1 MHQNIQSR
9 NIGGQSSGSLLIIS
23 SDWQGHQKGVYP
35 LVFIPASDDLG
46 EEDTSEGPT
55 IKPGDILITGSAD
68 MTARTWSFE
77 SAGCLK
83 QFRGHTAAI
92 TTMQTDSNGKVLFT
106 AGADSTIKSWN
117 IQSAQLLKVRTVD
130 TNQHLSSASLTLILA
145 PDI

>member
-1 MHQNIQSR
+1 
-9 NIGGQSSGSLLIIS
+9 
-23 SDWQGHQKGVYP
+23 
-35 LVFIPASDDLG
+35 
-46 EEDTSEGPT
+46 
-55 IKPGDILITGSAD
+55 

-92 TTMQTDSNGKVLFT
+92 TTMATDSNGKVLFT

-117 IQSAQLLKVRTVD
+117 IQSAQLLKVK
-130 TNQHLSSASLTLILA
+130 TNTKHQQTDHLSPASLIIILP

>member
-1 MHQNIQSR
+1 MNIEIFWCSA
-9 NIGGQSSGSLLIIS
+9 LIITS
-23 SDWQGHQKGVYP
+23 HLSQGHQKGVYP
-35 LVFIPASDDLG
+35 LVFIPAADDLG

-92 TTMQTDSNGKVLFT
+92 TTMATDSNGKVLFT

-117 IQSAQLLKVRTVD
+117 IQSAQLLKVNSKHQQTA
-130 TNQHLSSASLTLILA
+130 QLSLSHLNSRPRHLRAT
-145 PDI
+145 PG

>member
-1 MHQNIQSR
+1 
-9 NIGGQSSGSLLIIS
+9 
-23 SDWQGHQKGVYP
+23 
-35 LVFIPASDDLG
+35 
-46 EEDTSEGPT
+46 
-55 IKPGDILITGSAD
+55 

-117 IQSAQLLKVRTVD
+117 IQSAQLLKVKTG
-130 TNQHLSSASLTLILA
+130 NSKLLSSAQPLS
-145 PDI
+145 

>member
-1 MHQNIQSR
+1 
-9 NIGGQSSGSLLIIS
+9 
-23 SDWQGHQKGVYP
+23 
-35 LVFIPASDDLG
+35 
-46 EEDTSEGPT
+46 
-55 IKPGDILITGSAD
+55 

>member
-1 MHQNIQSR
+1 MR
-9 NIGGQSSGSLLIIS
+9 RGVGTGGEGNEERACIKTFKVKILRFDFLSWSHGVVSHLS
-23 SDWQGHQKGVYP
+23 QGHQKGVYP
-35 LVFIPASDDLG
+35 LVFIPAADDLG
-46 EEDTSEGPT
+46 EEDTTEGPT

-92 TTMQTDSNGKVLFT
+92 TTMATDSNGKVLFT

-117 IQSAQLLKVRTVD
+117 IQSAQLLKVIRE
-130 TNQHLSSASLTLILA
+130 
-145 PDI
+145 